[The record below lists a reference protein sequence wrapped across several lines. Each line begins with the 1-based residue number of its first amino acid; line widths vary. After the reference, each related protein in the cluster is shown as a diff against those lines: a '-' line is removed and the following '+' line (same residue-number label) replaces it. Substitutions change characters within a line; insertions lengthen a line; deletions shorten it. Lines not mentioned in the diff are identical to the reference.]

1 MPDVSLIPNSK
12 MNIATKFQVS
22 ILEHDEAR
30 RGVWE
35 GLNLP
40 LLTLNL
46 TCNRVKY
53 YYDLRREVRWR
64 GEFNPLPPKLNKFV
78 KGVTLN
84 IGLRFKFLSE
94 LFNIQYIIFVQITI
108 AQKVHRA

>member
-1 MPDVSLIPNSK
+1 VPDVTLIPYSK
-12 MNIATKFQVS
+12 MNIVTKYQVS
-22 ILEHDEAR
+22 ILKHDEAR
-30 RGVWE
+30 RGVW
-35 GLNLP
+35 GAKLAP
-40 LLTLNL
+40 LTLNL